1 MKLIEIKLVDGTTQ
15 EVNLDCLGAIV
26 KDENDSQITLCFSG
40 CFVNVNENEYKRIR
54 EMLDQNS
61 INVLSEV
68 SKTEDP
74 IEKIKEVIYRATY
87 LDSNAKLQLIMQLD
101 NLK

>member
-1 MKLIEIKLVDGTTQ
+1 MKLIEIKLIDGTTQ
-15 EVNLDCLGAIV
+15 EVNLDILGAIV
-26 KDENDSQITLCFSG
+26 KAENDTQFTLCFGG
-40 CFVNVNENEYKRIR
+40 CFVVVNKNEYKRIR

-68 SKTEDP
+68 CKTEDP

-87 LDSNAKLQLIMQLD
+87 LDSDAKLQLIMQLD
-101 NLK
+101 NI

>member
-1 MKLIEIKLVDGTTQ
+1 MKLIEIKLTDGSTR
-15 EVNLDCLGAIV
+15 EVNLDSLGVIE
-26 KDENDSQITLCFSG
+26 KDQSCSQTTLCFG
-40 CFVNVNENEYKRIR
+40 GYFINVDENEYKRIR

-68 SKTEDP
+68 SKTDDP

-87 LDSNAKLQLIMQLD
+87 LDSDAKLQLIMQLD
-101 NLK
+101 NI